1 MIVTCERLNSSST
14 RLGSEGISIKSKM
27 KITWGSLEKELR
39 GRKGRL
45 NNEIFLQSIWNGSLS
60 YSNNKQITLI
70 LQFGRLYSNT
80 VSEIL
85 QCSFLRHVMQHGEAI
100 ISGLILLRKK
110 KKIQDA
116 EMWKETETK
125 GTYVL
130 SISTGIKKIQPLL
143 LLWRLKG
150 GWICFSL
157 LVNNCIHR
165 FIFNDFLWC
174 FTDE

>member
-110 KKIQDA
+110 KKNPGRRNV
-116 EMWKETETK
+116 K
-125 GTYVL
+125 GNWDKRHL
-130 SISTGIKKIQPLL
+130 
-143 LLWRLKG
+143 
-150 GWICFSL
+150 
-157 LVNNCIHR
+157 R
-165 FIFNDFLWC
+165 FIHFHRN
-174 FTDE
+174 